1 MEETKQYLGDIEA
14 SESRE
19 VEPVIERLAG
29 LEELL
34 LIVEDV
40 ALSDRIKNEMS
51 ELHQQCDKWWETL
64 IANHGWDVNIDA
76 HWKVDCQDNIVW
88 IY

>member
-1 MEETKQYLGDIEA
+1 MEGTKQYLGEIEA
-14 SESRE
+14 SESQE
-19 VEPVIERLAG
+19 IEPIIERLAG

-34 LIVEDV
+34 LIVKDV

-51 ELHQQCDKWWETL
+51 ELHQQCDKWWKAL
-64 IANHGWDVNIDA
+64 IANHGWEVNPDTLWDVDYQEN
-76 HWKVDCQDNIVW
+76 KVW